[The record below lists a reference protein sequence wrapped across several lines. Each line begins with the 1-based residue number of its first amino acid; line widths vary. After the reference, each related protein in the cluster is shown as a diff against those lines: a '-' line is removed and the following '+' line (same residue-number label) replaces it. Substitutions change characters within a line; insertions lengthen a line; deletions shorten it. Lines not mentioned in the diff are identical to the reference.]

1 MPSRW
6 DFLLETKPVPL
17 VEHLKDE
24 VAKLLAQELQSWPP
38 PMTELDPAWVRKHA
52 TVFEPGAP
60 RPSDAL
66 YREAFRVTRW
76 ELERDVEA
84 VDDYMRNQR
93 FLERGLAPTDKSA
106 LLVLSRWL
114 TEQLLQLSE
123 ATENRVKR
131 KDLIDILEK
140 LSRRLGLTQLLS

>member
-24 VAKLLAQELQSWPP
+24 VAKLLARELESWPP
-38 PMTELDPAWVRKHA
+38 PMTELDPGWVRKHA

-60 RPSDAL
+60 RPPDAL
-66 YREAFRVTRW
+66 YREAFRLARW

-93 FLERGLAPTDKSA
+93 FVERGLAPTDKSA

-114 TEQLLQLSE
+114 TEQLLQLTE